1 MESVRSSLD
10 ALLASAAATPEEHL
24 DDAPV
29 RITAVA
35 RLPTRFGE
43 FQVLAFHSHLD
54 GKEHA
59 ALVKGDVV
67 GREKVPVRL
76 HSECLTGDVFGSLR
90 CDCRQQLEL
99 ALEKIE
105 KRKFGVL
112 LYLRQEGRGIG
123 FENKIKAYRLQEQGL
138 DTIEANEALGF
149 RPDERDYE
157 VAARMLDA
165 LQIRSIL
172 LLSNNPNKI
181 ADLRL
186 HGVQVDGRIPII
198 TPPNRYN
205 ARYLETKRVRAGH
218 LLEPPETAVA
228 TEQADCL
235 RWQKPKTTSRRVR
248 ASE

>member
-1 MESVRSSLD
+1 MESVRSPLESLLGPSPTAPPD
-10 ALLASAAATPEEHL
+10 PADT
-24 DDAPV
+24 APV
-29 RITAVA
+29 RISAIA
-35 RLPTRFGE
+35 RLPTRFGD
-43 FQVLAFHSHLD
+43 FQIVSFHSTLD

-59 ALVKGDVV
+59 ALVKGNIV
-67 GREKVPVRL
+67 GRERVPVRL

-99 ALEKIE
+99 SLEKIG
-105 KRKFGVL
+105 KRRCGVV

-123 FENKIKAYRLQEQGL
+123 FENKIRAYRLQEQGL

-165 LQIRSIL
+165 LQVRSIL
-172 LLSNNPNKI
+172 LLSNNPDKI

-186 HGVQVDGRIPII
+186 HGVRVEGRIPIVA
-198 TPPNRYN
+198 PPNEYN

-218 LLEPPETAVA
+218 LLKPPPATPA
-228 TEQADCL
+228 TEQADWL
-235 RWQKPKTTSRRVR
+235 DWRKPRSKSRRIR
-248 ASE
+248 ASK

>member
-1 MESVRSSLD
+1 MESVES
-10 ALLASAAATPEEHL
+10 ALETLLQSTNASPEEHIEGT
-24 DDAPV
+24 PV

-35 RLPTRFGE
+35 RLPTRFGD
-43 FQVLAFHSHLD
+43 FQVVAFHSHLD

-59 ALVKGDVV
+59 ALVKGDVI
-67 GREKVPVRL
+67 GHRRVPVRL

-99 ALEKIE
+99 ALQKIE

-123 FENKIKAYRLQEQGL
+123 FENKIKAYRLQERGL

-157 VAARMLDA
+157 VAARMLEA
-165 LQIRSIL
+165 LQVRSVL

-186 HGVQVDGRIPII
+186 HGVEVEGRIPIVA
-198 TPPNRYN
+198 PPNVYN
-205 ARYLETKRVRAGH
+205 ARYLETKRIKAGH
-218 LLEPPETAVA
+218 LLEPPVKPVPS
-228 TEQADCL
+228 EQADCL
-235 RWQKPKTTSRRVR
+235 RWQKPKPRRRR
-248 ASE
+248 AAAAD